1 MYRAFFT
8 FVSLGFLSVCG
19 QYFQS
24 PCPDYFDYRS
34 DNNGVH
40 GVIKLQPFGPVSTLL
55 VKANFTVATRLT
67 STYAGS
73 IVPVGSELHLL
84 QDFNRGVP
92 LQYRVNF
99 PVASPVPQL
108 TALIVNDNV
117 VCYGPGDSPAPGQ
130 YVTTISLQHMLF
142 FKSET
147 NGLHPVHN
155 QHQTQRPEVIYAHQ
169 MPSNSPINPTNF
181 INYIDTNNENTRK
194 PDGQTYYMVNNG
206 YPVYQSPD
214 IYPEYFPDY
223 NRPFNQ
229 PDFIIDTPERHTT
242 KVTTVRTTTT
252 ARTTTQRP
260 RTTSPPE
267 PVPSPPS
274 DRIGSSSSAECGI
287 NFRNDPNA
295 PIVPLIVKGE
305 TFERGEW
312 PWLVAIFKRK
322 FSSLS
327 YICAGTL
334 VSERHVITAA
344 HCMQRKSTYTAIK
357 NLVVRAG
364 VYNLEDWNDDD
375 ITVTRGLAAASIHQ
389 AYNAST
395 LANDILVMTLTKNLP
410 LSENIR
416 PACLWS
422 GNPNLKM
429 IVGKSGVVAGWGA
442 NEMGPGG
449 KGEPRMVE
457 MPIVSTETCR
467 SSKPEF
473 HKLTSSKT
481 LCAGDHS
488 GSGPCLGDSGG
499 GLYLLENGRWRI
511 RGVVSLSL
519 WAEGDAVCN
528 VDDYIVFTDTAQ
540 YLPWINSVMSE
551 SIR

>member
-19 QYFQS
+19 QYFRS

-55 VKANFTVATRLT
+55 VKANFTIATRLA

-92 LQYRVNF
+92 LEYRVNF
-99 PVASPVPQL
+99 PVVSPVPQL
-108 TALIVNDNV
+108 TALMVNDNV
-117 VCYGPGDSPAPGQ
+117 VCYGPGDTPAPGQ

-142 FKSET
+142 FKT
-147 NGLHPVHN
+147 GANGLQPVHN
-155 QHQTQRPEVIYAHQ
+155 QFQTQRPEVIYSHQ

-181 INYIDTNNENTRK
+181 INYIDTNKEHTGK
-194 PDGQTYYMVNNG
+194 P
-206 YPVYQSPD
+206 
-214 IYPEYFPDY
+214 
-223 NRPFNQ
+223 
-229 PDFIIDTPERHTT
+229 DTPERHTT

-252 ARTTTQRP
+252 SRTTTERP
-260 RTTSPPE
+260 RTTLPPE
-267 PVPSPPS
+267 PAPSSSS

-344 HCMQRKSTYTAIK
+344 HCMQRRNTFTAIK

-364 VYNLEDWNDDD
+364 VYNLEDWSDDD
-375 ITVTRGLAAASIHQ
+375 ITVTRGLAEAFIHN
-389 AYNAST
+389 AYNSST
-395 LANDILVMTLTKNLP
+395 LANDILVLTLDKIVP
-410 LSENIR
+410 LSENIK

-422 GNPNLKM
+422 GNTNLNM
-429 IVGKSGVVAGWGA
+429 IVGKSGFVAGWGA
-442 NEMGPGG
+442 NEMGTGG
-449 KGEPRMVE
+449 KGEPRMVR

-481 LCAGDHS
+481 LCAGDQS
-488 GSGPCLGDSGG
+488 GAVPCLGDSGG
-499 GLYLLENGRWRI
+499 GLYILENERWRI

-519 WAEGDAVCN
+519 WSDGDTECN

-540 YLPWINSVMSE
+540 YLPWIYSVMAYE
-551 SIR
+551 